1 MRADR
6 RVGQGSEALRTDWHV
21 IVDTLHT
28 CVTPLFK
35 TLDFVATV
43 HLREKLLVTQLIEN
57 FPKFMDRGS

>member
-21 IVDTLHT
+21 IVDTLPSPH
-28 CVTPLFK
+28 FSK

-43 HLREKLLVTQLIEN
+43 HLREKLLVTQLIKN